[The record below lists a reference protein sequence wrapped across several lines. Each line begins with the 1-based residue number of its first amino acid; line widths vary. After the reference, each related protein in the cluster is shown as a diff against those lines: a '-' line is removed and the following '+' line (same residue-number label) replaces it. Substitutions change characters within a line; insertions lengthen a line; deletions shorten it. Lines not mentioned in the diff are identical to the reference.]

1 MEITVREAA
10 RELLRRDNI
19 TILCHQKPDGREL
32 RMRQVRNVLNIIF
45 MVVAVVG
52 VGIYLSGNTTTGLY
66 VFIGSMP
73 FKIIELAIRM
83 LKL

>member
-1 MEITVREAA
+1 MTKNEIDEIVE
-10 RELLRRDNI
+10 RRQAMN
-19 TILCHQKPDGREL
+19 HQKPDGREL